1 MRLVQ
6 LAAREA
12 RKADAV
18 NNETSETASPFCNP
32 LSSLLRGVA
41 LVRCW

>member
-18 NNETSETASPFCNP
+18 NNETASPFCNP

-41 LVRCW
+41 LFRCW